1 MAINQKQLAGL
12 KEAAAKLD
20 AFLGASIEP
29 GSTSCSTFGLG
40 PEPMPGWVEFSE
52 EQRRQVRIYL
62 ESWVQP
68 ALDAVLA
75 SVQGESDYEQ
85 ERLLAVLHDPR
96 KAVIS

>member
-1 MAINQKQLAGL
+1 MINKKQLAGL
-12 KEAAAKLD
+12 KEASAKLES
-20 AFLGASIEP
+20 FIGASIDP
-29 GSTSCSTFGLG
+29 GSTSCGTFGDHSVG
-40 PEPMPGWVEFSE
+40 FTA